1 MVESGKRY
9 LLLHY
14 KICQSVNMSHYLG
27 EFDCKLDAKGR
38 MMIPAGLK
46 KQLPEAERE
55 GLVINRGFEKHLVI
69 YSRKEWD
76 KIVEDL
82 SKLNQYEKK
91 TREFIRYFTRGASE
105 LSMDAANRVLL
116 PKTLLEYAGI
126 NADVVLSCQFN
137 KIEVWAKDAY
147 DAQMDD
153 EPENFAN
160 LAEEVMGGLGRRSD
174 D

>member
-1 MVESGKRY
+1 
-9 LLLHY
+9 
-14 KICQSVNMSHYLG
+14 
-27 EFDCKLDAKGR
+27 
-38 MMIPAGLK
+38 
-46 KQLPEAERE
+46 
-55 GLVINRGFEKHLVI
+55 
-69 YSRKEWD
+69 
-76 KIVEDL
+76 
-82 SKLNQYEKK
+82 
-91 TREFIRYFTRGASE
+91 
-105 LSMDAANRVLL
+105 MDAANRVLL

-160 LAEEVMGGLGRRSD
+160 LAEEVMGGLGRRID